1 MAKRVTGF
9 CILPALALLAA
20 SPAWANA
27 TDDTAAPPT
36 HTADQQEADCWHQ
49 FMEATSARIT
59 CGFPTV
65 MEDADRAQIR
75 KLTREVLLDARCQ
88 VAIDVERAL
97 VDDAVKTPD
106 TVFTVPPQPVTCE
119 IETSRGK
126 LPIAFTFAPKI
137 EIKAGVAVKATPG
150 MDHVTGVN
158 SWLAWPVVAYVNASG
173 SIRDVMLKVVNA
185 YLKRR
190 HEAAAQ

>member
-1 MAKRVTGF
+1 MAKRVTGL
-9 CILPALALLAA
+9 CILPVLAVL
-20 SPAWANA
+20 
-27 TDDTAAPPT
+27 AAPPAL
-36 HTADQQEADCWHQ
+36 ADATDAPAAAPVSTPGQQEADCWYQ
-49 FMEATSARIT
+49 FMEATTPRIT

-75 KLTREVLLDARCQ
+75 KLTREVLTDARCQ
-88 VAIDVERAL
+88 VAIDVDRAL
-97 VDDAVKTPD
+97 VEDAVKAED
-106 TVFTVPPQPVTCE
+106 TMFTVPPQPVTCE

-137 EIKAGVAVKATPG
+137 EIKGGLAVKATPG

-190 HEAAAQ
+190 HEAAAK